1 MTSVDKIIS
10 QIPEAFNGEAA
21 SDIDA
26 TVQYN
31 ASTPFY
37 LVIKDGN
44 CAVEE
49 GTAEAPDLSLETDTE
64 EDMIAMMTGELD
76 GVSAFMSGK
85 LRMDGDLMLA
95 QRLLAAFDYSKIDK

>member
-1 MTSVDKIIS
+1 MSQVDQIVE
-10 QIPEAFNGEAA
+10 QIPAAFNSEAA
-21 SDIDA
+21 EGIDA

-44 CAVEE
+44 CAVTK
-49 GTAEAPDLSLETDTE
+49 GTADAPDLTLETDNE
-64 EDMIAMMTGELD
+64 EDMVAMMTGELD
-76 GVSAFMSGK
+76 GVNAFMTGK

-95 QRLLAAFDYSKIDK
+95 QRLLAAFDYSKIN

>member
-1 MTSVDKIIS
+1 MPTVEEIVAR
-10 QIPEAFNGEAA
+10 IPEAFNADAA

-37 LVIKDGN
+37 LVIKDGT
-44 CAVEE
+44 CAVET
-49 GTAEAPDLSLETDTE
+49 GSADAPDLTLETDDE
-64 EDMIAMMTGELD
+64 ADMIAMMTGELD
-76 GVSAFMSGK
+76 GVSAFMTGK

-95 QRLLAAFDYSKIDK
+95 QRLLAAFDYSKIS